1 MTAATTNAH
10 VAAQQILP
18 LEHLDLLIGKH
29 PLDFRRPLLTHHRN
43 NRSSCLA
50 LSAGRLIDRS
60 NPITHLR

>member
-29 PLDFRRPLLTHHRN
+29 PLDFRRPHYLHGPQQPVQLSGTFLL
-43 NRSSCLA
+43 
-50 LSAGRLIDRS
+50 AG
-60 NPITHLR
+60 